1 MENMKGMSKMAN
13 AVEKMFDL
21 TLFDPLSYFPNHATC
36 PDKFWE
42 VIDEI
47 EDARGIDFDLM
58 LDSDDLKQ
66 SQIKIARRFNKEFK
80 KVIVTNPVNLV
91 DAEIDYNDRSALKAH
106 MAAHAKFTDEIT
118 SLFRAAIIELIEA
131 Q

>member
-1 MENMKGMSKMAN
+1 MENMKGMSKMTN
-13 AVEKMFDL
+13 AVEKMFDM
-21 TLFDPLSYFPNHATC
+21 TLFNALDYFPNHATC

-58 LDSDDLKQ
+58 LESDDPKQ

-91 DAEIDYNDRSALKAH
+91 DAKIDYNDRAALKAH